1 MKRISFSLLA
11 AVALAILTF
20 SISAPMLSS
29 GAYASKMNGKHY
41 GCSYKG
47 CGGIN
52 SPKYGKKNKKTS
64 SSMQMRI
71 GTLSTTQPL
80 SQVL

>member
-20 SISAPMLSS
+20 SISAAMLSS
-29 GAYASKMNGKHY
+29 DAYASKMNGKHY

-52 SPKYGKKNKKTS
+52 SPKFGKKNGKKTTS
-64 SSMQMRI
+64 SSQMRI
-71 GTLSTTQPL
+71 GMLSTT
-80 SQVL
+80 